1 MATTKTHAS
10 PGTLRV
16 PLSLRGLIKQ
26 TPNGVAFSVKTY
38 IYAEP
43 HGYMAATAVASR
55 GGKTI
60 SHPTTLPGL
69 IAIYAGLVEM
79 AHAQAQ
85 VNARRKAKGKGPKA
99 ISGTAGTGSVSATG

>member
-1 MATTKTHAS
+1 MAETKTHAS

-16 PLSLRGLIKQ
+16 PSALRGLIKP

-43 HGYMAATAVASR
+43 HGYIAATAVDSR

-69 IAIYAGLVEM
+69 IAIYAGLVEL

-85 VNARRKAKGKGPKA
+85 VNARRKAKGKGPKPLP
-99 ISGTAGTGSVSATG
+99 GTTAAGGV